1 MLKYL
6 QNKGIKTNKGFLAL
20 TSTLIITAV
29 LMMAISATSTSS
41 FFARFDALGSE
52 FKRVS
57 LGLSESCL
65 NAALLKITQNFCYD
79 PTADPDYVSGE
90 GVKVDVGPDS
100 CYISSVTYD
109 TPDCDADKRTVTIKT
124 TAQYPEQN
132 GSWSSNKIVATIQ
145 NPAISVTTP
154 PPTCSFLVS
163 PASITQGQNVTI
175 QWSTSGNATALDVV
189 QSIGATNTTI
199 YSGLPSGS
207 PITDAPSASASYSAT
222 ITGPGGSTQC
232 VPTDSVGVEPPADCA
247 DTVLMLDRTGSMANS
262 YPCPGCL
269 QGERDAANGLLD
281 LYDNLDPLPKTSVGV
296 FGAIG
301 STSTSSFNAEIR
313 QGLTT
318 VYSSLYNAVTT
329 GLATASGGTNL
340 TSAISISDGE
350 LNSGNHT
357 MGKNKVLILISDGK
371 ATYPSPN
378 PNQSATNAANAAKL
392 ATGPGKASDNIP
404 TEIFTIHFGGSGP
417 NNVDQNFLATL
428 ATNSANDQF
437 TSGTSPD
444 TGYLPPQANFGDG
457 SSSWSNPTG
466 VYSDGGASASNN
478 TSGRHRFYNFGFLS
492 SPNSIP
498 SGATIRGIEVAADA
512 RSSDSNGC
520 SLGVSLSWNGGSTWS
535 NGSTNPSITKSITG
549 LENTYIFGGSSNLS
563 AWGSHSWIPNDF
575 NNGNF
580 RLRIHDVDP
589 GLGCDNSATTF
600 VDYLRAKVYF
610 DGVINVSDENADDD
624 HFFIAPTSADMPVV
638 FDTVG

>member
-232 VPTDSVGVEPPADCA
+232 VPTDSVVVEPPADCA
-247 DTVLMLDRTGSMANS
+247 DTVLMLDRTGSMADS

-269 QGERDAANGLLD
+269 QDERDAANGLLD
-281 LYDNLDPLPKTSVGV
+281 LYDDLNPLPKTSVGV
-296 FGAIG
+296 FGAVG
-301 STSTSSFNAEIR
+301 APNPYNAVIL
-313 QGLTT
+313 QTLTT
-318 VYSSLYNAVTT
+318 NYTNLYNAVSN
-329 GLATASGGTNL
+329 GLATASSWTNL
-340 TSAISISDGE
+340 SSAISVSDTE
-350 LNSGNHT
+350 LNNSSRHT
-357 MGKNKVLILISDGK
+357 LGKNKVLILISDGK
-371 ATYPSPN
+371 TTHPTTSPG
-378 PNQSATNAANAAKL
+378 PEQLATNAANAAKS

-457 SSSWSNPTG
+457 SSSW
-466 VYSDGGASASNN
+466 
-478 TSGRHRFYNFGFLS
+478 
-492 SPNSIP
+492 
-498 SGATIRGIEVAADA
+498 
-512 RSSDSNGC
+512 
-520 SLGVSLSWNGGSTWS
+520 
-535 NGSTNPSITKSITG
+535 
-549 LENTYIFGGSSNLS
+549 
-563 AWGSHSWIPNDF
+563 
-575 NNGNF
+575 
-580 RLRIHDVDP
+580 
-589 GLGCDNSATTF
+589 
-600 VDYLRAKVYF
+600 
-610 DGVINVSDENADDD
+610 
-624 HFFIAPTSADMPVV
+624 
-638 FDTVG
+638 